1 MKGEIELINE
11 RCEIYAVHLPLKE
24 QFVIFYD
31 TYKYMPSVIVKLIVD
46 NGLVGYG
53 EAVPD
58 D

>member
-1 MKGEIELINE
+1 MINE